1 MERTRNN
8 QVSFVAPRDR
18 DELEGTLLLPTAK
31 IVTDRSSMASTG
43 NPVSAADVTQGA
55 LPTTHFTYTNQVL
68 MEQPEDAICTVSVEE
83 IPTAPVIPSYDSVDG
98 RIRIQDRQACIAA
111 LRGRQMAE
119 AEQEELRK
127 AKLNVY
133 SINYHVDRQIEEANR
148 LAQERDAQGLEIQR
162 DQWFGHEK
170 SEEKPEA
177 TTATDELAF
186 PISYK
191 GGYEVAEYNMSE
203 YSVDTEYATSE
214 YKSIYD

>member
-8 QVSFVAPRDR
+8 TASFVAPRDQ
-18 DELEGTLLLPTAK
+18 DELEGTLLLPTANV
-31 IVTDRSSMASTG
+31 ITDSNSTTTTR
-43 NPVSAADVTQGA
+43 NAVSAADVAQGA
-55 LPTTHFTYTNQVL
+55 VPTTHFMYTDQVL

-83 IPTAPVIPSYDSVDG
+83 IPIAPVIPSYDSADG
-98 RIRIQDRQACIAA
+98 RIRLQDHQAHMAA

-133 SINYHVDRQIEEANR
+133 SINYHIDRQIEEANR
-148 LAQERDAQGLEIQR
+148 LARERDAQGLEIQR
-162 DQWFGHEK
+162 DTWLGHEK
-170 SEEKPEA
+170 SEEKPE
-177 TTATDELAF
+177 TTSGTDEPAF
-186 PISYK
+186 PVSYK
-191 GGYEVAEYNMSE
+191 GGYEVAEYNMNE